1 MSQIDYIKDL
11 TIIAI
16 VGESGFRRV
25 IAIGEYLLDE
35 AKNVAEIAF
44 SVNRKYQ
51 AKGIGRILMLKLS
64 EAARENGIA
73 GFIAYTSPQNQAMIR
88 LFKNLPYKTTTI
100 FDGDVLSLSCR
111 FDELK

>member
-1 MSQIDYIKDL
+1 DYIKDL
-11 TIIAI
+11 TLVAV
-16 VGESGFRRV
+16 VGEPGFRRV

-51 AKGIGRILMLKLS
+51 GKGIGRILMRKLS
-64 EAARENGIA
+64 EAAREKGIA
-73 GFIAYTSPQNQAMIR
+73 GFIAYTSPQNQAMIS
-88 LFKNLPYKTTTI
+88 LCKSLPYKITTI
-100 FDGDVLSLSCR
+100 FDGDVLSLTCR